1 MFYMYNILFQNKWR
15 VGVHLTIVEKSF
27 VFCLKFFANNLA
39 FSSMFNFIT
48 KNINI
53 KDTKKYIF

>member
-15 VGVHLTIVEKSF
+15 VGVHLAIVEKSF
-27 VFCLKFFANNLA
+27 VLCLNFFANNLA
-39 FSSMFNFIT
+39 FSGTFNFIT

-53 KDTKKYIF
+53 KGTKKYIF

>member
-1 MFYMYNILFQNKWR
+1 MFYMYDILFQNKWR
-15 VGVHLTIVEKSF
+15 VGVHLAIVEKSF
-27 VFCLKFFANNLA
+27 VFCLNFFANNLA

-53 KDTKKYIF
+53 KGTKKYIF

>member
-1 MFYMYNILFQNKWR
+1 M
-15 VGVHLTIVEKSF
+15 HLAIVEKSF
-27 VFCLKFFANNLA
+27 VFCLNFLANNLA

-53 KDTKKYIF
+53 KGTKKYIF